1 MATLQELAQALQ
13 NAKSAGNVEDAA
25 ILQAALNKEMG
36 VPEAPSY
43 ETKPD
48 YSALGNLTRGIGAG
62 IVGTAETAA
71 LGLASL
77 LDEEAELNARKKIQA
92 AAERITPEGDP
103 DSGLFKFGTGLGSFA
118 TFAVPG
124 GAAARLART
133 RGATLKG
140 QQAAALGTAGTLG
153 VGAGAGEAS
162 ERARAAGA
170 TEGERR
176 LSTLGGAAV
185 GLTEVLPLGK
195 IFPKQF
201 ELPIMRGLNAKMGP
215 QGVQRF
221 RDRVYRAGI
230 AGGYEGAQEATAAIL
245 QNLIEKGI
253 YNPQRELLDLGVAEE
268 ALIGGEVG
276 AFVQFFTDLFYR
288 RAPKK
293 PKVDAPPTDE
303 TVDIKQIQGVAPS
316 GVIDPATGEIIE
328 GEVVEEVKQEIDPD
342 DKKIKEA
349 AEEVA
354 KDDTVS
360 QVQYQEVVESVKA
373 GDTRPTISAVM
384 RRFKL
389 DYATA
394 AAYMDSMESEGVVS
408 PIDAKGSRSV
418 LQTPDSAADVTGP
431 VPLPARDPKEEERY
445 QKALIF
451 IQNRKRVTP
460 ETFKQLADTLGIS
473 SSPAGPVRSIFNRME
488 NEGIITPE
496 ELPPR
501 SKKRPDLNYRV
512 NTDVA
517 LDLKETRQKV
527 EKASTKPTLTPDNLI
542 RSGFRGVRVPELEGL
557 DFQEVFEVQTKTNRF
572 GTGLFYRK
580 FSADE
585 VGDYGYQESA
595 DGRLAYPRGAYVA
608 YTLNDDGGVDTI
620 VHLAGQEKNLLSE
633 LPSALENA
641 MYLGDV
647 DIEPILE
654 EQIKRREAEDAG
666 FRAGVGTDTGELGEA
681 GDRTGLD
688 DSEQVDTGRKKRKT
702 TKRTKTSLRDAV
714 EGTRD
719 TARGTGA
726 GERGEYNPV
735 DPNDLDDVPNDF
747 NLQRNEPELID
758 PISNQ
763 AMQAAGRNQLSVVL
777 NDIIDNSKN
786 PVIKSIARKLAE
798 YSDGVSIRVSNAKDP
813 DAQSVVE
820 RLTEQYGRFD
830 GGVFL
835 PASDASRKLGMA
847 NTIIIIPKPDGTINT
862 QTVLHEMTHAA
873 THKILANKSHPVTK
887 QLTKLFETVKDYS
900 PSIFGATDVDE
911 FVAEAFSNVNFKD
924 FLANVQ
930 IKTQGNKYINALES
944 FFNSIANFV
953 RAMAGAQPKTII
965 RVNPESDLLGMNI
978 SNKTDNLISQILAPP
993 GTSDA
998 EPLFSRNRPET
1009 KTKLL
1014 DAIVEATKTKITKAE
1029 SNEAVSKFMAVLS
1042 DKKTKLADAFE
1053 YYVRNGAAP
1062 MHFMV
1067 ELTQNEKFSYVDA
1080 EGVKQYRIRDAVE
1093 RLRQA
1098 FENQRGLTGKLI
1110 ENTEAMNVKLKEY
1123 TDKMGDKKLAAVDRL
1138 MSRESATNVNAEMRL
1153 DYYGKDEFID
1163 EESNITK
1170 NEMLRKLKQEYS
1182 LLDNTQKA
1190 YRKEILGNYKTL
1202 ISRLRAHV
1210 EKTIDVVD
1218 KKTGE
1223 TKQQARSKLKKL
1235 IDEKLFPAG
1244 KIEPY
1249 VPFFRE
1255 GDYEITYQV
1264 TDAYADEIFGNTY
1277 VERFTSRHAMEQA
1290 IVELQNGDPKIIKK
1304 DQDGNLVGFAQ
1315 TKDDGS
1321 FNWKGANITTGVVG
1335 ELVKTLN
1342 DAGVETDQANEIIGS
1357 FVELLPGSTFA
1368 RVLQKRKGTPGF
1380 LGQDTPLGRR
1390 ENFSY
1395 VAGRKIPEFGRKI
1408 IQLEMATEFNE
1419 ITSELE
1425 TARKQYRTFTDDSR
1439 MADSVDLLVKDMSER
1454 MNFGKNAQR
1463 GPLSNFLRRTAFFY
1477 TIGFNVSS
1485 SIINLSHM
1493 PLIVYPWLSAK
1504 YGYGKTGRAVTDAGK
1519 IMNAGKVIGDKRKR
1533 QTLAGTEV
1541 DIDSPKMLG
1550 VQYDFVEGIDTY
1562 FVGEINKE
1570 TGKTTYV
1577 LRKDLKFPNKETEN
1591 LVRQLQP
1598 LVQKMKDRDLF
1609 VSSYLAA
1616 ELDVNEMGRKKTLTD
1631 ELTGMSAYWFNYMDT
1646 RTRQI
1651 TAISSFLLDTGL
1663 NEPGA
1668 KKLSAEALDKAAEDA
1683 VYTTQKLNGGTTA
1696 ETGARLAQGD
1706 YGSVALMY
1714 KNYGL
1719 TVYGNL
1725 FEAAKR
1731 YYDFR
1736 FGSKVDQNTGK
1747 KESDI
1752 AFKQLVGIHGSAL
1765 LLAGAQAMP
1774 LYALYRI
1781 IANLFLDDDDE
1792 DADVLARK
1800 YLTELGYKGPIV
1812 ALTGIDYA
1820 SRASLSELLFQ
1831 FNRFNPDANLEET
1844 LWFYFGGPA
1853 GGVAKTFERGVK
1865 DLANGNTERGVEAFM
1880 PTAARN
1886 MYRSI
1891 FRYSREGALTRRGD
1905 PVYTDWSIGDLA
1917 FQAFGFAPSEYTK
1930 ANEQKMSLK
1939 NIDNAITRKRS
1950 TLLKKYYVAIRVG
1963 DWEKSQK
1970 IMADIMEFNEKYGLT
1985 KAAITSDT
1993 IKRSMKRQAAASLDM
2008 WHGVLISP
2016 MNRDA
2021 LRLKRDEWDIGLSL
2035 FPDE

>member
-1 MATLQELAQALQ
+1 
-13 NAKSAGNVEDAA
+13 
-25 ILQAALNKEMG
+25 
-36 VPEAPSY
+36 
-43 ETKPD
+43 
-48 YSALGNLTRGIGAG
+48 
-62 IVGTAETAA
+62 
-71 LGLASL
+71 
-77 LDEEAELNARKKIQA
+77 
-92 AAERITPEGDP
+92 
-103 DSGLFKFGTGLGSFA
+103 
-118 TFAVPG
+118 
-124 GAAARLART
+124 
-133 RGATLKG
+133 
-140 QQAAALGTAGTLG
+140 
-153 VGAGAGEAS
+153 
-162 ERARAAGA
+162 
-170 TEGERR
+170 
-176 LSTLGGAAV
+176 
-185 GLTEVLPLGK
+185 
-195 IFPKQF
+195 
-201 ELPIMRGLNAKMGP
+201 
-215 QGVQRF
+215 
-221 RDRVYRAGI
+221 
-230 AGGYEGAQEATAAIL
+230 
-245 QNLIEKGI
+245 
-253 YNPQRELLDLGVAEE
+253 
-268 ALIGGEVG
+268 
-276 AFVQFFTDLFYR
+276 
-288 RAPKK
+288 
-293 PKVDAPPTDE
+293 
-303 TVDIKQIQGVAPS
+303 
-316 GVIDPATGEIIE
+316 
-328 GEVVEEVKQEIDPD
+328 
-342 DKKIKEA
+342 
-349 AEEVA
+349 
-354 KDDTVS
+354 
-360 QVQYQEVVESVKA
+360 
-373 GDTRPTISAVM
+373 
-384 RRFKL
+384 
-389 DYATA
+389 
-394 AAYMDSMESEGVVS
+394 
-408 PIDAKGSRSV
+408 
-418 LQTPDSAADVTGP
+418 
-431 VPLPARDPKEEERY
+431 
-445 QKALIF
+445 
-451 IQNRKRVTP
+451 
-460 ETFKQLADTLGIS
+460 
-473 SSPAGPVRSIFNRME
+473 
-488 NEGIITPE
+488 
-496 ELPPR
+496 
-501 SKKRPDLNYRV
+501 
-512 NTDVA
+512 
-517 LDLKETRQKV
+517 
-527 EKASTKPTLTPDNLI
+527 
-542 RSGFRGVRVPELEGL
+542 
-557 DFQEVFEVQTKTNRF
+557 
-572 GTGLFYRK
+572 
-580 FSADE
+580 
-585 VGDYGYQESA
+585 
-595 DGRLAYPRGAYVA
+595 
-608 YTLNDDGGVDTI
+608 
-620 VHLAGQEKNLLSE
+620 
-633 LPSALENA
+633 
-641 MYLGDV
+641 
-647 DIEPILE
+647 
-654 EQIKRREAEDAG
+654 
-666 FRAGVGTDTGELGEA
+666 
-681 GDRTGLD
+681 
-688 DSEQVDTGRKKRKT
+688 
-702 TKRTKTSLRDAV
+702 
-714 EGTRD
+714 
-719 TARGTGA
+719 
-726 GERGEYNPV
+726 
-735 DPNDLDDVPNDF
+735 
-747 NLQRNEPELID
+747 
-758 PISNQ
+758 
-763 AMQAAGRNQLSVVL
+763 MQAAGRNQLSVVL

-820 RLTEQYGRFD
+820 RLTKQYGRFD

-911 FVAEAFSNVNFKD
+911 FVAEAFSNVNFKN

-998 EPLFSRNRPET
+998 EPLFSKNRPET

-1014 DAIVEATKTKITKAE
+1014 DTIVEATKTKITKAE

-1138 MSRESATNVNAEMRL
+1138 MSRESATNVNVEMRL

-1163 EESNITK
+1163 EESTITK

-1190 YRKEILGNYKTL
+1190 YRKEILSNYKTL

-1223 TKQQARSKLKKL
+1223 TKKQTRSKLKKL

-1290 IVELQNGDPKIIKK
+1290 ILELQNGDPKIIKK

-1425 TARKQYRTFTDDSR
+1425 TARKQYRTFTDDNR

-1454 MNFGKNAQR
+1454 MNFGRNAQR

-1541 DIDSPKMLG
+1541 DIDSPKMFG

-1668 KKLSAEALDKAAEDA
+1668 KKLSAEALDKAEDA

-1725 FEAAKR
+1725 FDAAKR

-1800 YLTELGYKGPIV
+1800 YLTELG
-1812 ALTGIDYA
+1812 
-1820 SRASLSELLFQ
+1820 
-1831 FNRFNPDANLEET
+1831 
-1844 LWFYFGGPA
+1844 
-1853 GGVAKTFERGVK
+1853 
-1865 DLANGNTERGVEAFM
+1865 
-1880 PTAARN
+1880 
-1886 MYRSI
+1886 
-1891 FRYSREGALTRRGD
+1891 
-1905 PVYTDWSIGDLA
+1905 
-1917 FQAFGFAPSEYTK
+1917 TK
-1930 ANEQKMSLK
+1930 A
-1939 NIDNAITRKRS
+1939 
-1950 TLLKKYYVAIRVG
+1950 
-1963 DWEKSQK
+1963 
-1970 IMADIMEFNEKYGLT
+1970 
-1985 KAAITSDT
+1985 
-1993 IKRSMKRQAAASLDM
+1993 
-2008 WHGVLISP
+2008 P
-2016 MNRDA
+2016 
-2021 LRLKRDEWDIGLSL
+2021 
-2035 FPDE
+2035 